1 MQIQKRIIHLVFQ
14 SVYIDVH
21 VITHY
26 GNRIGE
32 ALQSL
37 TETLVDFLVVGI
49 ALHTLGQLIKGVPIS
64 ARSYDYSFR
73 FIYLPNSLG
82 HFPRYQSKRRA
93 HLHQM
98 PFCYVYALVYYF
110 NTVIFGVQKG
120 QFSTTKHYYFIL
132 VPYICFLLYLFYF
145 DNKIK

>member
-1 MQIQKRIIHLVFQ
+1 MQIKKRIIHLVFQ

-93 HLHQM
+93 HLH
-98 PFCYVYALVYYF
+98 
-110 NTVIFGVQKG
+110 
-120 QFSTTKHYYFIL
+120 
-132 VPYICFLLYLFYF
+132 
-145 DNKIK
+145 